1 MSPDS
6 PPVPDVELE
15 FHTALAAPPARVF
28 AALTQ
33 AEHLAHWLCD
43 EAQSEPRDGGP
54 VTLRWRRAES
64 SEQPFKGKW
73 LVVDGPRSCAFTGGE
88 PSHPDGYAG
97 RIDWALEAS
106 DGGTRLVTR
115 HRMPPRIEYAP
126 VVKRYAGAWPR
137 ALDRLMQYLTPKR

>member
-1 MSPDS
+1 VTPVS

-15 FHTALAAPPARVF
+15 FHTLLVAPPARVF

-33 AEHLAHWLCD
+33 ADHLAHWLCD
-43 EAQSEPRDGGP
+43 EAQSEPRGGGR
-54 VTLRWRRAES
+54 VTLRWRRAGS
-64 SEQPFKGKW
+64 SEQPFTGSW
-73 LVVDGPRSCAFTGGE
+73 VAFDAPRACAFAGGE

-97 RIDWALEAS
+97 RIEWTLEPS

-115 HRMPPRIEYAP
+115 HRMPPRVEYAD

-137 ALDRLMQYLTPKR
+137 ALERLAKYLTPTS